1 MASPSSGPVAARL
14 AVVSMLLLASSLV
27 AVTRLRD
34 RKRRAT
40 KESYGSGGFVMR
52 CGTRKSAL
60 AMVQTRWVSSTL
72 ARLDPKLHIVIL
84 DGVDTMADKTLNV
97 SLKELVQ
104 KENKKDLTKP
114 SPGLFTKE
122 LEDGLSGNRY
132 DFVVHSLK
140 DVPTTLP
147 EGLVIAAICE
157 REDPR
162 DCVVFR
168 DTSVKSLANLP
179 AGSIVGTS
187 SVRREA
193 LLRRDYPHLKIKL
206 IRGNVNTRLAKLE
219 AGEFDAI
226 LLALAGM
233 RRLGFEAR
241 IGQVMNP
248 DYFPYGVG
256 QGSLGIQCR
265 EKDAEYRKILKTIAH
280 EDSAYRCM
288 CERALLRELEGG
300 CQVPLGVKTRVYFS
314 ALKQQKWIE
323 IHCQILTLDGRCTV
337 SGTLDGPAEACESI
351 GVKLAEMLREQGGGK
366 HLIRA
371 DDAWSAEQQRNISK
385 PTNTKR
391 PITYGNAE
399 EPHRPELQQ

>member
-1 MASPSSGPVAARL
+1 MCMMVII
-14 AVVSMLLLASSLV
+14 
-27 AVTRLRD
+27 TK
-34 RKRRAT
+34 KRSEKKKT
-40 KESYGSGGFVMR
+40 NQTIGGGYESYGEGESFKLK

-60 AMVQTRWVSSTL
+60 AMVQTRWVCSTL
-72 ARLDPKLHIVIL
+72 THINPSITIQVL

-104 KENKKDLTKP
+104 KEVNNPVDKKP

-122 LEDGLSGNRY
+122 LEEGLLANRY

-168 DTSVKSLANLP
+168 DSNISDLNDLKP
-179 AGSIVGTS
+179 GSILGTS

-193 LLRRDYPHLKIKL
+193 ILRRDYPSFQIKL

-219 AGEFDAI
+219 AGEYDAI
-226 LLALAGM
+226 ILAYAGM
-233 RRLGFEAR
+233 KRLGFKAR
-241 IGQVMNP
+241 VGQVLDP
-248 DYFPYGVG
+248 KKFPYGVS

-265 EKDAEYRKILKTIAH
+265 AKDEQFRRIIALIGH
-280 EDSAYRCM
+280 EDSTFRCL

-300 CQVPLGVKTRVYFS
+300 CQVPLGVTTRVYFS
-314 ALKQQKWIE
+314 TAKAQKWLE
-323 IHCQILTLDGRCTV
+323 VSCQIMSLNGKCTV
-337 SGTLDGPAEACESI
+337 SGELDGPASDCESI
-351 GVKLAEMLREQGGGK
+351 GVKLAQRLREQAGGM

-371 DDAWSAEQQRNISK
+371 DDTWSTHQNISK
-385 PTNTKR
+385 PTNKR
-391 PITYGNAE
+391 PITYGSAE
-399 EPHRPELQQ
+399 EPSRS

>member
-1 MASPSSGPVAARL
+1 MTAAKHLSTVFASSVALAATVGIL
-14 AVVSMLLLASSLV
+14 VVAVVR
-27 AVTRLRD
+27 TRSK
-34 RKRRAT
+34 RKAPNET
-40 KESYGSGGFVMR
+40 YGKGSKVLR

-60 AMVQTRWVSSTL
+60 AMIQTRWTSSTL
-72 ARLDPKLHIVIL
+72 TSIDPKLQIVIL
-84 DGVDTMADKTLNV
+84 DGVDTMADKTLHV

-104 KENKKDLTKP
+104 TENKKDVTKP

-122 LEDGLSGNRY
+122 LEDGLSNNRY

-168 DTSVKSLANLP
+168 DAKTNRLADLPKGSV
-179 AGSIVGTS
+179 VGTS

-193 LLRRDYPHLKIKL
+193 LLRRDYPFLKIKL

-226 LLALAGM
+226 LLAMAGM
-233 RRLGFEAR
+233 KRLGFASR
-241 IGQVMNP
+241 IGQVLDP
-248 DYFPYGVG
+248 DVFPYGVG

-265 EKDAEYRKILKTIAH
+265 EKDQDYRAILKTIAH
-280 EDSAYRCM
+280 DDSTYRCL

-300 CQVPLGVKTRVYFS
+300 CQVPLGVKTRVYYS
-314 ALKQQKWIE
+314 AMREKKWME
-323 IHCQILTLDGRCTV
+323 IHCQILSLDGRCTV
-337 SGTLDGPAEACESI
+337 SGTLDGPVDSCEAL
-351 GVKLAEMLREQGGGK
+351 GVKLAEMLREQAGGK
-366 HLIRA
+366 YLIRA
-371 DDAWSAEQQRNISK
+371 DDSWSDQQQRNISK
-385 PTNTKR
+385 PTNKR
-391 PITYGNAE
+391 PITYGSAE
-399 EPHRPELQQ
+399 EPHRNEQQ